1 MTFTITVEN
10 QGTTDATTFEV
21 TDYIPSGFVL
31 SATSPDSA
39 AWTDNGDGT
48 ASITGGPLAAG
59 DDVEIDITLTA
70 GSATGD
76 FVNLSL
82 IHISEPTRPY

>member
-1 MTFTITVEN
+1 MQPPSRLLTISLLASLN
-10 QGTTDATTFEV
+10 D
-21 TDYIPSGFVL
+21 
-31 SATSPDSA
+31 A

-59 DDVEIDITLTA
+59 EDVEIDITLTA

-76 FVNLSL
+76 FVNWAEISSDDGNDLSL